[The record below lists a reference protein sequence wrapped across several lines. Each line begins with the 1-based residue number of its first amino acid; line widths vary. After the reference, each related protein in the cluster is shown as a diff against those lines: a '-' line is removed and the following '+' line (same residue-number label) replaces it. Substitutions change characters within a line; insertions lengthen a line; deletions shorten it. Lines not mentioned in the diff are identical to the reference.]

1 MKEEWLF
8 PGAMVPVDMETTA
21 ALVAEIKRLIDV
33 VGGMALAQ
41 RTWVGLTDKQI
52 DEGLCRTHYAM
63 QTSGAWRDGVEW
75 AAKQLKEK
83 NNG

>member
-21 ALVAEIKRLIDV
+21 TLVAEIKRMIDV

-41 RTWVGLTDKQI
+41 AKDRNFCLRCGKRRGGDVNYFHTCTPRTFDDYGNKIV
-52 DEGLCRTHYAM
+52 
-63 QTSGAWRDGVEW
+63 
-75 AAKQLKEK
+75 
-83 NNG
+83 